1 MTRGY
6 KPVVAIGEA
15 QRKATAWGFALI
27 MLATE
32 AKLPF
37 DFVINDRGCTSLVRV
52 RRLKY
57 AQYSIPEILRLCAQE
72 IKELRELKI
81 PDGIFRELWVRGPD
95 RTWHRYLVLAD
106 GIEPLE
112 NEDNRQEE
120 NDLSG
125 ILPVQQQLV
134 AG

>member
-1 MTRGY
+1 MSYDPGIQAGRCDRRGT
-6 KPVVAIGEA
+6 A
-15 QRKATAWGFALI
+15 QGNHLGIHADHTLV
-27 MLATE
+27 TE

-57 AQYSIPEILRLCAQE
+57 AQYSVPEIVRLCAQE
-72 IKELRELKI
+72 IKELREPKL

-95 RTWHRYLVLAD
+95 RTWHRYLVLED

-112 NEDNRQEE
+112 NEDSRQDE
-120 NDLSG
+120 NNFARS
-125 ILPVQQQLV
+125 PS
-134 AG
+134 ANP